1 MEPGAKPLG
10 GTGGSPLLTCILLL
24 TVGVMNCALCKM
36 IRSRPK
42 IIEETEKLLNIGMQD
57 GQEEIRF
64 AYNLLIIQFLEL
76 VFFFCNSRFQDFKQC
91 KSLPM
96 VEKQ

>member
-1 MEPGAKPLG
+1 
-10 GTGGSPLLTCILLL
+10 
-24 TVGVMNCALCKM
+24 M

-76 VFFFCNSRFQDFKQC
+76 FFFFFAIQGFRISSNANHC
-91 KSLPM
+91 LW
-96 VEKQ
+96 

>member
-1 MEPGAKPLG
+1 
-10 GTGGSPLLTCILLL
+10 
-24 TVGVMNCALCKM
+24 M

-76 VFFFCNSRFQDFKQC
+76 FFFFFCHSRFQDFKQC